1 MVELVYT
8 LDSKSS
14 ANCGMW
20 VRLPLS
26 LPTTHNE
33 RVKKNEE
40 NVYSS
45 RSIGIGSNVGAC
57 GISMDTMKYANGTDK
72 NIQTAE
78 CIVSIAEPAPAAVV
92 IPPKATKVKILEPVM
107 FDWDK
112 ADIRADQEPVIEKVA
127 ALMAEYPDTA
137 LVLDGYASEEGATDY
152 NMALSQG
159 SCRCSK
165 ICSGYAGRRC
175 RSYRQCSWSGRSN
188 HFR

>member
-1 MVELVYT
+1 M
-8 LDSKSS
+8 
-14 ANCGMW
+14 
-20 VRLPLS
+20 
-26 LPTTHNE
+26 
-33 RVKKNEE
+33 KKMFT
-40 NVYSS
+40 VV
-45 RSIGIGSNVGAC
+45 GVLALAVMLGAC

-152 NMALSQG
+152 NMALSQDRADAVKSALVMQG
-159 SCRCSK
+159 VDADRIVNAVGQGEATIFGDLLK
-165 ICSGYAGRRC
+165 LNRRVMVL
-175 RSYRQCSWSGRSN
+175 SVQ
-188 HFR
+188 